1 MEVSPTLIA
10 VVFGALLLLLIALAI
25 AYSDKIRYKLLPPR
39 CEVCGSRVEVRLVY
53 EDFDPRDP
61 FSLGSKFLCRD
72 CEAKEITAQ
81 IERLRIQEPETQKKN
96 DQE

>member
-10 VVFGALLLLLIALAI
+10 IVFGALLLLLMVLAI

-61 FSLGSKFLCRD
+61 CSLGSKFLCRD
-72 CEAKEITAQ
+72 CEAKEIKAQ
-81 IERLRIQEPETQKKN
+81 IERLRIQETRDE
-96 DQE
+96 EE